1 MKIPAD
7 NFAFSS
13 SETLLFIGAGATAKL
28 DMPTTVQQG
37 EILHSLCSNDEIA
50 ASDLSKAS
58 YYEKV
63 KRLTLSLVIFFLLF
77 VKLRLKGQRT
87 TICKYFY
94 SLAIKIVFCLRFGQK
109 SDTIIDDNS

>member
-1 MKIPAD
+1 MMLWGS
-7 NFAFSS
+7 FLSLSS
-13 SETLLFIGAGATAKL
+13 SFRLVPPLF
-28 DMPTTVQQG
+28 
-37 EILHSLCSNDEIA
+37 SLFSQSHCIFPRGIRDVGGRS
-50 ASDLSKAS
+50 S

>member
-1 MKIPAD
+1 MYHPPQTK
-7 NFAFSS
+7 NFHFFILLL
-13 SETLLFIGAGATAKL
+13 TL
-28 DMPTTVQQG
+28 P
-37 EILHSLCSNDEIA
+37 
-50 ASDLSKAS
+50 
-58 YYEKV
+58 EKV
-63 KRLTLSLVIFFLLF
+63 KRLTLSVIFFLLF

>member
-1 MKIPAD
+1 MYVPK
-7 NFAFSS
+7 
-13 SETLLFIGAGATAKL
+13 
-28 DMPTTVQQG
+28 
-37 EILHSLCSNDEIA
+37 C
-50 ASDLSKAS
+50 S

>member
-1 MKIPAD
+1 MK
-7 NFAFSS
+7 
-13 SETLLFIGAGATAKL
+13 E
-28 DMPTTVQQG
+28 G
-37 EILHSLCSNDEIA
+37 ECVSFLCILSPP
-50 ASDLSKAS
+50 